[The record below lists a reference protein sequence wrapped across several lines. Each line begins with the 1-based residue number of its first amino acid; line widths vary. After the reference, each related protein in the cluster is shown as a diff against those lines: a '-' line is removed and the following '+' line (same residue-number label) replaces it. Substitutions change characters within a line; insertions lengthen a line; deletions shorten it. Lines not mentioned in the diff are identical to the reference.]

1 MALFHKILFD
11 PKYFI
16 YRSEQLCYWLQIDW
30 RPIKCLN
37 EKCQIH
43 LARMALFHKIPFDQK
58 CPILWAKQLCYWL
71 RINSRPLNCLKSKV
85 PKSTLRTALFSKK
98 LDTSLTAS
106 RDSEQL
112 CNWPQVDRKRSPWV
126 LDPPKI
132 LKKHEKITNF
142 WNFEIFITKARLNI
156 FSKFFF

>member
-16 YRSEQLCYWLQIDW
+16 YRSEQLCYLLQIDW

-43 LARMALFHKIPFDQK
+43 LARMALFHKILNDPK
-58 CPILWAKQLCYWL
+58 CCICRAKQLCYWL
-71 RINSRPLNCLKSKV
+71 RINSRPLNGLKSKV
-85 PKSTLRTALFSKK
+85 PKSTSRMALFSKK
-98 LDTSLTAS
+98 LDSLRHAVYGP
-106 RDSEQL
+106 EQL

-126 LDPPKI
+126 LDPLKI
-132 LKKHEKITNF
+132 LKKHGKTTNF
-142 WNFEIFITKARLNI
+142 WNFKIFITKARLNI